1 MAEVEAAVVTQLVLV
16 VQVVVGLELC
26 REQAHQEQ
34 QTLVVV
40 AAVVILAD
48 PRTVATVGRVW

>member
-1 MAEVEAAVVTQLVLV
+1 MVEVEAEVATQPALV

-40 AAVVILAD
+40 AAVGMQAEVQME
-48 PRTVATVGRVW
+48 ATVVLV